1 MAYVKNDWQT
11 GDIITADKL
20 NHMEQGIADYQVGP
34 KGEPGTPG
42 TDGAKGEQGEPG
54 TAATITVGTVTTGA
68 AGSDATVT
76 NAGTTSA
83 AVLNF
88 AIPQGQKGDTGAA
101 GAKGDPGA
109 KGDTGAKGDPGL
121 GVKSI
126 ALTTDA
132 SGKVTGGT
140 LTLSDNSTSAITVT
154 VAEA

>member
-42 TDGAKGEQGEPG
+42 ADGAKGEPG

-76 NAGTTSA
+76 NTGTTSA
-83 AVLNF
+83 AILNF
-88 AIPQGQKGDTGAA
+88 AIPQGAKGDAGTA
-101 GAKGDPGA
+101 GAKGAP
-109 KGDTGAKGDPGL
+109 GAKGDPGL

>member
-20 NHMEQGIADYQVGP
+20 NHMERGIADYQVGP
-34 KGEPGTPG
+34 K
-42 TDGAKGEQGEPG
+42 GEPG

-68 AGSDATVT
+68 AGSNATVT

-88 AIPQGQKGDTGAA
+88 AIPQGQKGDTG
-101 GAKGDPGA
+101 
-109 KGDTGAKGDPGL
+109 TKGDPGL

>member
-34 KGEPGTPG
+34 KGEPGT
-42 TDGAKGEQGEPG
+42 D
-54 TAATITVGTVTTGA
+54 ATITVGTVTTGA

-83 AVLNF
+83 AILNF
-88 AIPQGQKGDTGAA
+88 VIPQGQKGDTGAA
-101 GAKGDPGA
+101 
-109 KGDTGAKGDPGL
+109 GAKGDPGL

-140 LTLSDNSTSAITVT
+140 LTLSDDSTSAITVT

>member
-11 GDIITADKL
+11 GDIITAEKL

-34 KGEPGTPG
+34 K
-42 TDGAKGEQGEPG
+42 GEPG

-83 AVLNF
+83 AILNF
-88 AIPQGQKGDTGAA
+88 VIPQGQKGDTGAA
-101 GAKGDPGA
+101 
-109 KGDTGAKGDPGL
+109 GAKGDPGL

-140 LTLSDNSTSAITVT
+140 LTLSDDSTSVITVT

>member
-42 TDGAKGEQGEPG
+42 ADGAKGEPG

-83 AVLNF
+83 AILNF
-88 AIPQGQKGDTGAA
+88 AIPQG
-101 GAKGDPGA
+101 AKGDAGTA
-109 KGDTGAKGDPGL
+109 GAKGDPGL